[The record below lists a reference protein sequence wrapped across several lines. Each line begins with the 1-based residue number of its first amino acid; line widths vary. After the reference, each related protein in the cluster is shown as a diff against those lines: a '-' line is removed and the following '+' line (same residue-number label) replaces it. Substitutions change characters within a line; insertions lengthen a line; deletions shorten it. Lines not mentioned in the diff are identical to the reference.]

1 MWFQLY
7 SVLAICAYLGIAT
20 FTAANGDAH
29 AILTMDGGQG
39 AQFVDVSDLDNP
51 VAVGTHAGVF
61 STVTTVTLANGKP
74 YAIFA
79 VDEGIEI
86 VDVSDPTNPV
96 RKDSAT
102 DGVGGYEKLD
112 GARSISAFTGADGKA
127 YAIVVSDGA
136 DTGFQIVR
144 LEI

>member
-1 MWFQLY
+1 MPSNVPSSPPY
-7 SVLAICAYLGIAT
+7 I
-20 FTAANGDAH
+20 N
-29 AILTMDGGQG
+29 
-39 AQFVDVSDLDNP
+39 
-51 VAVGTHAGVF
+51 
-61 STVTTVTLANGKP
+61 TVTTVTLANGKP

-79 VDEGIEI
+79 VDGSGIEI

-96 RKDSAT
+96 LKDSAT

-136 DTGFQIVR
+136 DAGYQIVR